1 MNTIKFKFSDNKRK
15 TTTLEVNDH
24 KLQIIEC
31 FGKPG
36 VEITVLFNKHN
47 LDSIVLRKC
56 TFNRNCTI
64 RSSINNC
71 TVDENEIGVF
81 QTQDSKIFDV
91 DNVHITSMSK
101 NSIMLVDKS
110 SVKFKGKGSI
120 RIDSTVHGIFARVS
134 TIDITSFSILSILS
148 AKVGIDCSQSNLT
161 IKCSLMFIN
170 AGEISTKTFGK
181 YGIKC
186 VKSNLELDTKSK
198 FEINCKGQTSCIS
211 TTYGKSM
218 IKSNRKLRFWL
229 KNEGIVLIGE
239 NDINFCK
246 NSSRIL
252 ADEGSYIDFDG
263 SVPQNQNSF
272 LNKETQK
279 LDGIVTEVKQ
289 ISGKLLIASYGKS
302 IEPVLRG
309 NSVEEVISNYLQDI
323 DFPPPHPTDSQD
335 VISIREELINAV
347 RMKAEPMFKEPRCF
361 VI

>member
-15 TTTLEVNDH
+15 TTTLEVNDR

-81 QTQDSKIFDV
+81 QTQDSKIFDI

-148 AKVGIDCSQSNLT
+148 AKVGIDCSQSNL
-161 IKCSLMFIN
+161 
-170 AGEISTKTFGK
+170 
-181 YGIKC
+181 
-186 VKSNLELDTKSK
+186 ELDTKSK

-218 IKSNRKLRFWL
+218 IKSNRKLRFRL

-289 ISGKLLIASYGKS
+289 INKKLLIASYGKS

-309 NSVEEVISNYLQDI
+309 NSVEEVVLNYLQDI

-335 VISIREELINAV
+335 VISIREELIEAV
-347 RMKAEPMFKEPRCF
+347 RMKAEPMFKEPRCC